1 MKRIILLFIV
11 LFFLPLSFYSQV
23 INDTQVIKT
32 GDPVYDSLNKLCK
45 EQGILVFNENSMLTV
60 MELKFYLDQIKYDSL
75 SDAGK
80 FEYENIENFLYTKSN
95 IVQKLND
102 LTKLE
107 LMDTSVFSLDLNLIL
122 NPELY
127 YKSNSDIPWSFNYFY
142 QDNLGTVPVKFGI
155 SDYITIESDPFLGKS
170 HYGAS
175 EADSYCNI
183 PILNGDP
190 EFMFMRYAYG
200 STGICFDKWGF
211 NFILAKEGLK
221 IGNTSMASI
230 IYNNSFE
237 TDGYAQ
243 LNIFT
248 NSFKYSM
255 DIIQVDFQKYL
266 YLHQL
271 EFILLKKLKF
281 SLVEGSLACDSLQLR
296 FLNPFMFMHQ
306 FSAWND
312 YSPDNSP
319 YSEQNFCAYFSWL
332 LECTLIKNTRLYV
345 LYSQNEIQSKIERE
359 TEMGALY
366 PDSLGL
372 QIGADISIP
381 YKNNSYWN
389 ISLEGV
395 YTSPYLYLKFT
406 PKASLYRVRDD
417 NLSSDYIKSWIGS
430 PYGPDSIGLQFMFGY
445 EKVSK
450 WKLNLGYLFTAKG
463 ENDFGMFEEYAESKN
478 EKYDGIYS
486 SYYPTVAY
494 KLGLVSHEEAY
505 DDAMN
510 MLPSGIIQ
518 FTNQIVLNGE
528 YRFNKHI
535 KTNGQ
540 FVYSLINNLHHE
552 ENKFG
557 QGIEIAVS
565 MTYNLF

>member
-1 MKRIILLFIV
+1 MKRFLVFTIFIV
-11 LFFLPLSFYSQV
+11 LFQYSFFSQN

-32 GDPVYDSLNKLCK
+32 GDPVYESFNKLCK

-60 MELKFYLDQIKYDSL
+60 MELKFYLNQIDYDSL
-75 SDAGK
+75 SETGK
-80 FEYENIENFLYTKSN
+80 IQFEKVEDFLFTKSN
-95 IVQKLND
+95 IVQKVNE
-102 LTKLE
+102 LTKME
-107 LMDTSVFSLDLNLIL
+107 LMDTSVFSLDLNLYV

-127 YKSNSDIPWSFNYFY
+127 YKSNSDIPWSFSYFY
-142 QDNLGTVPVKFGI
+142 QDNVATVPVKFGV
-155 SDYITIESDPFLGKS
+155 SDYITIEADPFLGKS
-170 HYGAS
+170 HLGSSAY
-175 EADSYCNI
+175 DSFCNV
-183 PILNGDP
+183 PFRENDP
-190 EFMFMRYAYG
+190 EFLFMRHAYG
-200 STGICFDKWGF
+200 STGITFDKWGV

-221 IGNTSMASI
+221 IGNTAMSSI

-271 EFILLKKLKF
+271 EFIVLKKLKF
-281 SLVEGSLACDSLQLR
+281 ALIEGSQACDSLQLR

-312 YSPDNSP
+312 YSPDDSP
-319 YSEQNFCAYFSWL
+319 YGEQNFCAYFCWL
-332 LECTLIKNTRLYV
+332 LEWSPVKNTRFYV
-345 LYSQNEIQSKIERE
+345 LYAQNEIQSLLERQSE
-359 TEMGALY
+359 IGALY
-366 PDSLGL
+366 PDSLGVQL
-372 QIGADISIP
+372 GADISIP
-381 YKNNSYWN
+381 FKNESYWN

-395 YTSPYLYLKFT
+395 YTSPYLYIKHT

-417 NLSSDYIKSWIGS
+417 NLSDDFIKSWIGS

-445 EKVSK
+445 EKISK
-450 WKLNLGYLFTAKG
+450 WKVNLGYLFTAKG
-463 ENDFGMFEEYAESKN
+463 ENDFDMFNEYAESKN
-478 EKYDGIYS
+478 EEYEGSYS
-486 SYYPTVAY
+486 SYYPNVAY
-494 KLGLVSHEEAY
+494 KLGLLSHEEAY
-505 DDAMN
+505 DDATN
-510 MLPSGIIQ
+510 MLPSGVVE

-535 KTNGQ
+535 KVNGQ
-540 FVYSLINNLHHE
+540 IIYSFINNLKNVRDE
-552 ENKFG
+552 FG
-557 QGIEIAVS
+557 QGIEIATS